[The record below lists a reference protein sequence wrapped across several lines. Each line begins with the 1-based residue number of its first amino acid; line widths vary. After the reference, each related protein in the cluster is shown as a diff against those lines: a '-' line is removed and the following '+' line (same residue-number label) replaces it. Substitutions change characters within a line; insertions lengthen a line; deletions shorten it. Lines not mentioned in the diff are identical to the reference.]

1 MRRCLLP
8 SVLPHSLPRGPSHV
22 LPVSPPPPAVL
33 LHVSPSAGPPPPCC
47 SHLSSSLWAPS
58 RKSVCRPQNFS
69 PSDALTHLA
78 ACLGTC
84 QVKRLPPAAESG
96 PPIDPHD
103 SGEMGGG
110 NGSDA
115 DDEGLGLDWSPPLE
129 ELTEEQRRQYLASGG
144 TAASASG
151 RGVGGGSHP
160 GSGGSG
166 AAGSGSGGSTAAAL
180 RHQHD
185 LQQQP
190 GGRDAVSG
198 GEPSSSS
205 SRTDPVH
212 QVGGVGQP
220 SATQA
225 STSAASEGPASSHA
239 TAPAA
244 AAARGSSGGGGGGR
258 SLFAAARAAATAA
271 LDTEAERMRK
281 EASAVFGER
290 WAHKV
295 KRLPAGCGRHV
306 LPHVLPH
313 VSLRH
318 VPPHPLL
325 RY

>member
-1 MRRCLLP
+1 MYCPCTSLPPLPLLYCSMYSPLPAAPPSSLLYTHLP
-8 SVLPHSLPRGPSHV
+8 S
-22 LPVSPPPPAVL
+22 
-33 LHVSPSAGPPPPCC
+33 CC
-47 SHLSSSLWAPS
+47 GA
-58 RKSVCRPQNFS
+58 
-69 PSDALTHLA
+69 
-78 ACLGTC
+78 C

-144 TAASASG
+144 TASASG
-151 RGVGGGSHP
+151 REGGGGPHP
-160 GSGGSG
+160 GSDRSG
-166 AAGSGSGGSTAAAL
+166 AAGSGSGSAAAAL

-190 GGRDAVSG
+190 EGRDACG
-198 GEPSSSS
+198 RGEPPASS

-220 SATQA
+220 SAPQA

-239 TAPAA
+239 ATVPAA
-244 AAARGSSGGGGGGR
+244 AAARGSSGGGSGGR

>member
-1 MRRCLLP
+1 
-8 SVLPHSLPRGPSHV
+8 
-22 LPVSPPPPAVL
+22 
-33 LHVSPSAGPPPPCC
+33 
-47 SHLSSSLWAPS
+47 
-58 RKSVCRPQNFS
+58 
-69 PSDALTHLA
+69 
-78 ACLGTC
+78 
-84 QVKRLPPAAESG
+84 
-96 PPIDPHD
+96 
-103 SGEMGGG
+103 MGGR

-144 TAASASG
+144 TVSVSG
-151 RGVGGGSHP
+151 RGGRGVPHP
-160 GSGGSG
+160 GSDRSG
-166 AAGSGSGGSTAAAL
+166 AAGSGSGSTAATL

-190 GGRDAVSG
+190 EGRDAFSG
-198 GEPSSSS
+198 GEPASSS
-205 SRTDPVH
+205 SRTDLVH
-212 QVGGVGQP
+212 QAGGVGPP
-220 SATQA
+220 SAPQA

-295 KRLPAGCGRHV
+295 KRLPAGCSRHV
-306 LPHVLPH
+306 LPHVLHH
-313 VSLRH
+313 VSLRLVLPH
-318 VPPHPLL
+318 VPPPLAAVLTHHPPCPVYRQVKRLQRESPHSPL
-325 RY
+325 PIVYCSFPDVLSCVLPGQAAAAGVTAWPAARVGAALCSGQERGRLQTGEGGAGGERGCVGVPDGYPHSHTADG